1 MSSTNIKI
9 APNHIHICHLS
20 SVHHSYD
27 SRVFDKEC
35 VSLAKNGFKVTLI
48 IIHDKS
54 EQIEG
59 VSIVPFK
66 KYRSRFLRALFSPW
80 VMLPKALKTKAD
92 LFHFHDPEL
101 MPLAIILKI
110 FRKKVV
116 MDVHDDVI
124 DFMGNKKYLPSIFR
138 YPIGYSYRF
147 LQVITTKI
155 IDAVV
160 TATPHI
166 AESFPSKKTTV
177 VQNFPSTND
186 FQGITTIPYEQRNNI
201 IIYSGLLHENTGFK
215 SIVESSK
222 LLPEGAIIQII
233 GKIYPTSLKK
243 ELESCKNIE
252 YISWTDRKSVLHKI
266 KNAKIGIALYQP
278 TKQNIYAQPRKLF
291 EYMAAGIPIIASD
304 SKLWKEFVEEN
315 NAGINVDPAS
325 IDQIVEA
332 VKFLTVN
339 PSEAKQ
345 MGHNARIAFE
355 NKYDWQK
362 ESDKLVNLYS
372 NLLSK

>member
-252 YISWTDRKSVLHKI
+252 YISWSDRKSVLHKI
-266 KNAKIGIALYQP
+266 KNAKIGFALYQP

-332 VKFLTVN
+332 VQFLTVN